1 MDVIRKVCFIL
12 ILVAL
17 VSFMGGLASAEEKV
31 AEEIAET
38 TETVAEE
45 AAEEAETV
53 AEEAAE
59 EAETV
64 AEEANVKVSI
74 NTATAEELSTLEGI
88 GEMKAASII
97 EVRDNHGNFTKIEDL
112 KNVKGIG
119 DKIFEKIKDQITV
132 E

>member
-17 VSFMGGLASAEEKV
+17 VSFMGGLASAEENAKV
-31 AEEIAET
+31 
-38 TETVAEE
+38 
-45 AAEEAETV
+45 
-53 AEEAAE
+53 
-59 EAETV
+59 
-64 AEEANVKVSI
+64 NI

-97 EVRDNHGNFTKIEDL
+97 EFRDNHGNFTKIEDL

>member
-1 MDVIRKVCFIL
+1 MDVIRKVYFIL

-17 VSFMGGLASAEEKV
+17 VSFMGGLASAEENAKV
-31 AEEIAET
+31 
-38 TETVAEE
+38 
-45 AAEEAETV
+45 
-53 AEEAAE
+53 
-59 EAETV
+59 
-64 AEEANVKVSI
+64 NI

-97 EVRDNHGNFTKIEDL
+97 EFRDNHGHFTKIEDL

>member
-17 VSFMGGLASAEEKV
+17 VSFMGGLASAEENAKV
-31 AEEIAET
+31 
-38 TETVAEE
+38 
-45 AAEEAETV
+45 
-53 AEEAAE
+53 
-59 EAETV
+59 
-64 AEEANVKVSI
+64 NI

-88 GEMKAASII
+88 GEMKAESII
-97 EVRDNHGNFTKIEDL
+97 EFRGNHGHFTKIEDL